1 MVNLGLFIPI
11 GNNGWLISTTSP
23 QYKPTF
29 EFEKEVV
36 RKAEGYGFDFGLSM
50 IKFHG
55 YGGPS
60 EFWDYNLESFTL
72 IAGLA
77 AVTERIQLFAS
88 TAVLTLP
95 PAVAA
100 RMAVTIDSIS
110 QGRFGVNIVSGWQ
123 AAEYDQQG
131 LWPGDEYFGYRY
143 EYAAEYVQVMKEL
156 WEKGESNFKGEHF
169 TMSDAMLKPLPSR
182 QPPIVAAGQSP
193 AGMEFAAR
201 YADFNFA
208 LGSGINTP
216 TAHEESNRRLIE
228 ASAKTGRDV
237 STYVLFMVIA
247 AETDEEAQAKWRLY
261 SDGADVEAIGW
272 MTGQALKDAA
282 GAESGTAK
290 TISLPEGAVNMNMGT
305 LVGSYETVA
314 RLLDEAAE
322 VPGTGGI
329 MLVFDDFLTGLDAF
343 GQHVQPLMR
352 SRAHLTAGV

>member
-1 MVNLGLFIPI
+1 MVNLGIFIPI

-36 RKAEGYGFDFGLSM
+36 QKAEGYGFDFGLSM
-50 IKFHG
+50 IKLHG

-77 AVTERIQLFAS
+77 AVTERIELYAS

-95 PAVAA
+95 PALVA

-110 QGRFGVNIVSGWQ
+110 EGRFGINIVSGWQ

-143 EYAAEYVQVMKEL
+143 RYSAEYVQVMREL
-156 WEKGESNFKGEHF
+156 WTSGESNFKGEHF
-169 TMSDAMLKPLPSR
+169 TMSDAVLKPLPSR
-182 QPPIVAAGQSP
+182 EIPIVAAGQSP
-193 AGMEFAAR
+193 AGIEFAAQH
-201 YADFNFA
+201 ADFNFT
-208 LGSGINTP
+208 LGRGINTP
-216 TAHEESNRRLIE
+216 TAHAESNQRLIE

-237 STYVLFMVIA
+237 QTYVLFMVITA
-247 AETDEEAQAKWRLY
+247 PTDDEAHLKWRRY
-261 SDGADVEAIGW
+261 SDGADVEAIAW
-272 MTGQALKDAA
+272 MTGQALKDVA

-290 TISLPEGAVNMNMGT
+290 TISLPEGAVNMNIGT
-305 LVGSYETVA
+305 LVGSYQTVA

-322 VPGTGGI
+322 VAGTGGI
-329 MLVFDDFLTGLDAF
+329 MLVFDDFLAGLDDF
-343 GQHVQPLMR
+343 GEHVQPLMK
-352 SRAHLTAGV
+352 SRARLTAGV